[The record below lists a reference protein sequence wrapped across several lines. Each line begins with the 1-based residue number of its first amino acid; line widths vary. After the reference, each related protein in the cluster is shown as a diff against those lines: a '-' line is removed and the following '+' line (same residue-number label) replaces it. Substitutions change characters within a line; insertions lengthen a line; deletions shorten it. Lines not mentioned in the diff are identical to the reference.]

1 MSLASQAPRL
11 ALASKLLAQLVEP
24 VAVLAAHQHQTKNPA
39 KRGRVYLFGTSG
51 RNDDNSLGALVTC
64 FASASL
70 RFASKLLAQL
80 VEPVAVLA
88 AHQHQTKNPAKRG
101 RVYLFGT
108 SGRNDDNSLG
118 ALVTCFASA
127 SLRFASKLLA
137 QLVEPVAVLA
147 AHQHQT
153 KNPAIGRVS
162 LFGTSGRTRTATP
175 EGTRF

>member
-1 MSLASQAPRL
+1 MFGTSGRNDDKSLWALVTCFASAPLRF
-11 ALASKLLAQLVEP
+11 ASKLLTQLVEP

-88 AHQHQTKNPAKRG
+88 AP
-101 RVYLFGT
+101 
-108 SGRNDDNSLG
+108 
-118 ALVTCFASA
+118 
-127 SLRFASKLLA
+127 
-137 QLVEPVAVLA
+137 
-147 AHQHQT
+147 
-153 KNPAIGRVS
+153 
-162 LFGTSGRTRTATP
+162 
-175 EGTRF
+175 